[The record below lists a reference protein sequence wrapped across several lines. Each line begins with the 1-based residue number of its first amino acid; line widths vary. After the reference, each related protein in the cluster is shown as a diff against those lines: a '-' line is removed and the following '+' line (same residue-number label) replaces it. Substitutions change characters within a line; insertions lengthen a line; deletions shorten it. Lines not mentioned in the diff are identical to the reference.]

1 MHEND
6 KFKMS
11 VSLYEMTRV
20 ILVQLVIK
28 IMAACALLNVM
39 RVQKSPRD
47 RKYFKLSLLI
57 KQTESLKMILLKDS
71 RVLLMRLY
79 IFLKCVMYQVS
90 VNEQLSLCIAVVCT
104 NWTNCFYFYFRF
116 LKNGFLNNKFV
127 VYILVV
133 YILVYIL
140 VLTHE

>member
-6 KFKMS
+6 MFKMS

-20 ILVQLVIK
+20 KLVQLVIK

-57 KQTESLKMILLKDS
+57 KQTESLKMILLKDQYNS
-71 RVLLMRLY
+71 QFSQTRQIAAQIRELLKHHNYLFMISSANLA
-79 IFLKCVMYQVS
+79 IISEPTV
-90 VNEQLSLCIAVVCT
+90 E
-104 NWTNCFYFYFRF
+104 
-116 LKNGFLNNKFV
+116 
-127 VYILVV
+127 
-133 YILVYIL
+133 
-140 VLTHE
+140 